1 MSGMKR
7 FVAYIYSYENGEK
20 NENIG
25 FAKMELRAKEG
36 RMEIHIRGAAPA
48 QKGARV
54 NLFVCEQEEIVA
66 IPLGEMPMQGGRG
79 NFLTAFELEN
89 VMGTDLSFRAMEGI
103 LLLTEDGS
111 IFMSRWKEGEPVRV
125 MPEQIRF
132 WEKES
137 VSQELKQTEPE
148 KTLKAGQSGTKQREP
163 EQQVSEQPGTEQCE
177 PEQPETEQPE
187 TEQSQQPDFIQK
199 TVSATELP
207 VRNIYP
213 QCDWETCWE
222 FLLANH
228 EHFAF
233 YKEGEITCV
242 KIELKHIRELPR
254 RYWYLGNNSFLLHG
268 FFNYRYLVVGKM
280 EERTWF
286 IGVPG
291 IYQAQE
297 RVMATIF
304 GFPEFMPEPVEN
316 QFGYWY
322 RIVEE

>member
-1 MSGMKR
+1 
-7 FVAYIYSYENGEK
+7 
-20 NENIG
+20 
-25 FAKMELRAKEG
+25 MELRAKEG
-36 RMEIHIRGAAPA
+36 RMEIHIRGAAPV
-48 QKGARV
+48 QKGVKV
-54 NLFVCEQEEIVA
+54 NLFIREQGEIVA
-66 IPLGEMPMQGGRG
+66 IPLGEMLMQGGRG
-79 NFLTAFELEN
+79 DFLTAFELEN
-89 VMGTDLSFRAMEGI
+89 VMGTELNFRAMEGI
-103 LLLTEDGS
+103 LLLAGDGS
-111 IFMSRWKEGEPVRV
+111 IFMSRWKEGEPFRV

-132 WEKES
+132 WEKKHVAEEADTG
-137 VSQELKQTEPE
+137 QETTPTIETTQPQT
-148 KTLKAGQSGTKQREP
+148 A
-163 EQQVSEQPGTEQCE
+163 QP
-177 PEQPETEQPE
+177 PETAQL
-187 TEQSQQPDFIQK
+187 QQQDHPQE

-228 EHFAF
+228 EHFVF
-233 YKEGEITCV
+233 YKKGEITCV

-280 EERTWF
+280 EESTWF

>member
-1 MSGMKR
+1 
-7 FVAYIYSYENGEK
+7 
-20 NENIG
+20 
-25 FAKMELRAKEG
+25 
-36 RMEIHIRGAAPA
+36 MEIHIRGAAPV
-48 QKGARV
+48 QKGVKV
-54 NLFVCEQEEIVA
+54 NLFIREQEEIVA

-79 NFLTAFELEN
+79 DFLTAFELEN
-89 VMGTDLSFRAMEGI
+89 VMGTELNFRVMEGI
-103 LLLTEDGS
+103 LLLAGDGS
-111 IFMSRWKEGEPVRV
+111 IFMSRWKEGEPFRV

-132 WEKES
+132 WEKKHVAEEADTG
-137 VSQELKQTEPE
+137 QETTPTIETTQPQT
-148 KTLKAGQSGTKQREP
+148 A
-163 EQQVSEQPGTEQCE
+163 QP
-177 PEQPETEQPE
+177 PETAQL
-187 TEQSQQPDFIQK
+187 QQQDHPQE

-228 EHFAF
+228 EHFVF
-233 YKEGEITCV
+233 YKKGEITCV

-280 EERTWF
+280 EESTWF

>member
-36 RMEIHIRGAAPA
+36 RMEIHIRGAAPV
-48 QKGARV
+48 QKGVRV
-54 NLFVCEQEEIVA
+54 NLFIREQEEIVA

-89 VMGTDLSFRAMEGI
+89 VMGTDLNFWKMEGI
-103 LLLTEDGS
+103 LLLAEDGS
-111 IFMSRWKEGEPVRV
+111 IFMSRWKEGEPLWV
-125 MPEQIRF
+125 MPEHIRF
-132 WEKES
+132 WEKEQEEKES
-137 VSQELKQTEPE
+137 VSQELKQTEPK
-148 KTLKAGQSGTKQREP
+148 KTLKP
-163 EQQVSEQPGTEQCE
+163 EQPGTEQRE
-177 PEQPETEQPE
+177 PEQLKPEQSGTEQQVPE
-187 TEQSQQPDFIQK
+187 QPKPEQQETDPLQE

-233 YKEGEITCV
+233 YKEGEITCA

>member
-1 MSGMKR
+1 
-7 FVAYIYSYENGEK
+7 
-20 NENIG
+20 
-25 FAKMELRAKEG
+25 MELRAKEG
-36 RMEIHIRGAAPA
+36 RMEIHIRGAAPVR
-48 QKGARV
+48 KGVKV
-54 NLFVCEQEEIVA
+54 NLFIREQGEIVA

-79 NFLTAFELEN
+79 DFLTAFELEN
-89 VMGTDLSFRAMEGI
+89 VMGTELNFRAMEGI
-103 LLLTEDGS
+103 LLLAGDGS
-111 IFMSRWKEGEPVRV
+111 IFMSRWKEGEPFRV

-132 WEKES
+132 WEKKQVAEEADTGQETTPTIEATQPQTAQPPES
-137 VSQELKQTEPE
+137 AQLQQQDHPQE
-148 KTLKAGQSGTKQREP
+148 
-163 EQQVSEQPGTEQCE
+163 
-177 PEQPETEQPE
+177 
-187 TEQSQQPDFIQK
+187 

-228 EHFAF
+228 EHFVF
-233 YKEGEITCV
+233 YKKGEITCV

-280 EERTWF
+280 EESTWF

>member
-36 RMEIHIRGAAPA
+36 RMEIHIRGAAPV
-48 QKGARV
+48 QKGVKV
-54 NLFVCEQEEIVA
+54 NLFIREQGKIVA

-79 NFLTAFELEN
+79 DFLTAFELEN
-89 VMGTDLSFRAMEGI
+89 VMGTELNFRAMEGI
-103 LLLTEDGS
+103 LLLARDGS
-111 IFMSRWKEGEPVRV
+111 IFMSRWKEGEPFRV
-125 MPEQIRF
+125 VPEQIRF
-132 WEKES
+132 WEKKHVAEEADTG
-137 VSQELKQTEPE
+137 QETTPTIETTQPQT
-148 KTLKAGQSGTKQREP
+148 A
-163 EQQVSEQPGTEQCE
+163 QP
-177 PEQPETEQPE
+177 PETTQL
-187 TEQSQQPDFIQK
+187 QQQDHTQE

-280 EERTWF
+280 EESTWF

>member
-36 RMEIHIRGAAPA
+36 RMEIHIRGAAPV
-48 QKGARV
+48 QKGVKV
-54 NLFVCEQEEIVA
+54 NLFIREQGEIVA

-79 NFLTAFELEN
+79 DFLTAFELEN
-89 VMGTDLSFRAMEGI
+89 VMGTELNFRVMEGI
-103 LLLTEDGS
+103 LLLAGDGS
-111 IFMSRWKEGEPVRV
+111 IFMSRWKEGEPFRV

-132 WEKES
+132 WEKKHVAEEADTG
-137 VSQELKQTEPE
+137 QETTPTIEATRPQT
-148 KTLKAGQSGTKQREP
+148 AQS
-163 EQQVSEQPGTEQCE
+163 
-177 PEQPETEQPE
+177 PETDQLQ
-187 TEQSQQPDFIQK
+187 QSDHPQE

-228 EHFAF
+228 EHFVF
-233 YKEGEITCV
+233 YKKGEITCV

-280 EERTWF
+280 EESTWF

>member
-36 RMEIHIRGAAPA
+36 RMEIHIRGAAPV
-48 QKGARV
+48 QKGVKV
-54 NLFVCEQEEIVA
+54 NLFIREQGEIVA

-79 NFLTAFELEN
+79 DFLPAFELEN
-89 VMGTDLSFRAMEGI
+89 VMGTDLNFRAMEGI
-103 LLLTEDGS
+103 LLLAGDGS
-111 IFMSRWKEGEPVRV
+111 IFMSRWKEGEPFRV

-132 WEKES
+132 WEKKQVAEEADTGQETTPTIEATQPQTAQLPES
-137 VSQELKQTEPE
+137 AQLPQSDHPQET
-148 KTLKAGQSGTKQREP
+148 G
-163 EQQVSEQPGTEQCE
+163 
-177 PEQPETEQPE
+177 
-187 TEQSQQPDFIQK
+187 
-199 TVSATELP
+199 SATELP

-280 EERTWF
+280 EESTWF

>member
-36 RMEIHIRGAAPA
+36 RMEIHIRGAAPV
-48 QKGARV
+48 QKGVKV
-54 NLFVCEQEEIVA
+54 NLFIREQGEIVA
-66 IPLGEMPMQGGRG
+66 IPLGEVPMQGGRG
-79 NFLTAFELEN
+79 DFLTAFELEN
-89 VMGTDLSFRAMEGI
+89 VMGTELNFRAMEGI
-103 LLLTEDGS
+103 LLLAGDGS
-111 IFMSRWKEGEPVRV
+111 IFMSRWKAGEPFRV

-132 WEKES
+132 WEKKQVAEEADTG
-137 VSQELKQTEPE
+137 QETTPTIEAIQPQT
-148 KTLKAGQSGTKQREP
+148 A
-163 EQQVSEQPGTEQCE
+163 QP
-177 PEQPETEQPE
+177 PETAQL
-187 TEQSQQPDFIQK
+187 QQPDHPQE

-222 FLLANH
+222 FLLENH
-228 EHFAF
+228 EHFVF
-233 YKEGEITCV
+233 YKKGEITCV

-280 EERTWF
+280 EESTWF

-322 RIVEE
+322 RIVEA

>member
-36 RMEIHIRGAAPA
+36 RMEIHIRGAAPV
-48 QKGARV
+48 QKGVKV
-54 NLFVCEQEEIVA
+54 NLFIREQGEIVA

-79 NFLTAFELEN
+79 DFLTAFELEN
-89 VMGTDLSFRAMEGI
+89 VMGTELNFRVMEGI
-103 LLLTEDGS
+103 LLLAEDGS
-111 IFMSRWKEGEPVRV
+111 IFMSRWKEGEPFRV

-132 WEKES
+132 WEKKHVAEEADTG
-137 VSQELKQTEPE
+137 QETTPTIEAIQPQT
-148 KTLKAGQSGTKQREP
+148 A
-163 EQQVSEQPGTEQCE
+163 QP
-177 PEQPETEQPE
+177 PETAQL
-187 TEQSQQPDFIQK
+187 QQPDHPQE

-228 EHFAF
+228 EHFVF
-233 YKEGEITCV
+233 YKKGEITCV

-280 EERTWF
+280 EESTWF

>member
-36 RMEIHIRGAAPA
+36 RMEIHIRGAAPV
-48 QKGARV
+48 QKGVKV
-54 NLFVCEQEEIVA
+54 NLFIREQGEIVA

-79 NFLTAFELEN
+79 DFLTAFELEN
-89 VMGTDLSFRAMEGI
+89 VMGTELNFRAMEGI
-103 LLLTEDGS
+103 LLLAGDGS
-111 IFMSRWKEGEPVRV
+111 IFMSGWKEGEPFRV

-132 WEKES
+132 WEKKHVAEEADTG
-137 VSQELKQTEPE
+137 QETTPTIETTQPQT
-148 KTLKAGQSGTKQREP
+148 A
-163 EQQVSEQPGTEQCE
+163 QP
-177 PEQPETEQPE
+177 PETAQL
-187 TEQSQQPDFIQK
+187 QQQDHPQE

-280 EERTWF
+280 EEGTWF

>member
-1 MSGMKR
+1 M
-7 FVAYIYSYENGEK
+7 
-20 NENIG
+20 
-25 FAKMELRAKEG
+25 
-36 RMEIHIRGAAPA
+36 
-48 QKGARV
+48 
-54 NLFVCEQEEIVA
+54 
-66 IPLGEMPMQGGRG
+66 
-79 NFLTAFELEN
+79 
-89 VMGTDLSFRAMEGI
+89 
-103 LLLTEDGS
+103 
-111 IFMSRWKEGEPVRV
+111 
-125 MPEQIRF
+125 
-132 WEKES
+132 
-137 VSQELKQTEPE
+137 
-148 KTLKAGQSGTKQREP
+148 
-163 EQQVSEQPGTEQCE
+163 
-177 PEQPETEQPE
+177 
-187 TEQSQQPDFIQK
+187 
-199 TVSATELP
+199 
-207 VRNIYP
+207 RNIYP

-268 FFNYRYLVVGKM
+268 FFNYHYLVVGKM
-280 EERTWF
+280 EESTWF

-304 GFPEFMPEPVEN
+304 GFPEFIPEPVEN

>member
-36 RMEIHIRGAAPA
+36 RMEIHIRGAAPV
-48 QKGARV
+48 QKGVKV
-54 NLFVCEQEEIVA
+54 NLFIREQGEIVA

-79 NFLTAFELEN
+79 DFLTAFELEN
-89 VMGTDLSFRAMEGI
+89 VMGTELNFRAMEGI
-103 LLLTEDGS
+103 LLLAGDGS
-111 IFMSRWKEGEPVRV
+111 IFMSRWKEGEPFRV
-125 MPEQIRF
+125 VPEQIRF
-132 WEKES
+132 WEKKHVAEEADTG
-137 VSQELKQTEPE
+137 QETTPTIETTQPQT
-148 KTLKAGQSGTKQREP
+148 A
-163 EQQVSEQPGTEQCE
+163 QP
-177 PEQPETEQPE
+177 PETAQL
-187 TEQSQQPDFIQK
+187 QQQDHPQE

-280 EERTWF
+280 EESTWF

>member
-36 RMEIHIRGAAPA
+36 RMEIHIRGAAPM
-48 QKGARV
+48 QKGVKV
-54 NLFVCEQEEIVA
+54 NLFIREQEEIVA

-89 VMGTDLSFRAMEGI
+89 VMGTELNFWVLEGI
-103 LLLTEDGS
+103 LLLSEDGS
-111 IFMSRWKEGEPVRV
+111 IFMSRWKEGEPFRV
-125 MPEQIRF
+125 MPEQIRL
-132 WEKES
+132 WEKKQVPEES
-137 VSQELKQTEPE
+137 D
-148 KTLKAGQSGTKQREP
+148 
-163 EQQVSEQPGTEQCE
+163 TEQE
-177 PEQPETEQPE
+177 PTPTVEPPQPQPV
-187 TEQSQQPDFIQK
+187 QPPQPQPVQPPQPPQPTAQPPESTQPPHPAHPQE